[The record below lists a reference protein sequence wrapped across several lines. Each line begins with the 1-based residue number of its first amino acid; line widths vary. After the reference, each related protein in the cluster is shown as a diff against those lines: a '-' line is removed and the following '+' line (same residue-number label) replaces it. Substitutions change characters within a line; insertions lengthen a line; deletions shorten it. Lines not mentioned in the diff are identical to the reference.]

1 MRLIIKLELYIS
13 PSSRLSFKLKSELV
27 DENIILFGSSC
38 IMVSFPTACSKLI
51 SPSEIKFRRTS
62 TCPSENSLSVFENV
76 DIGKDILEVLDA
88 IAAEDDDVEEFV
100 FLANELCSE
109 AVKSKSGIVVATLP

>member
-1 MRLIIKLELYIS
+1 MRLLIKLEFYIS

-27 DENIILFGSSC
+27 DEKIILFGSSC
-38 IMVSFPTACSKLI
+38 IKVPVPTVCSKLI
-51 SPSEIKFRRTS
+51 SPSETKFRRTN

-76 DIGKDILEVLDA
+76 DICKDILEVLDA
-88 IAAEDDDVEEFV
+88 IAAEDDDVDEFV

-109 AVKSKSGIVVATLP
+109 AVKSKSGMVVATLP